1 MPMTWMP
8 QTMLVCLCGTP
19 VLPKLEGIRGGRTV
33 NVELDQFHQSLDRVQ
48 DVLASR
54 HREAVKQKALEDTVP
69 RQSVA
74 VFHTAL
80 AGVERTL
87 GRMQARITSKG
98 KAVRGRTWQVPR
110 RQAPGKSLGRDHL
123 ALELQKRG
131 FTFRQA
137 GEVVDVIWE
146 SIKKALQRGEAVET
160 PLGRFEVKERP
171 EPRKRWRWGKL
182 QRLYRQRK
190 KVVFTA
196 AKEVR

>member
-1 MPMTWMP
+1 MTYMP

-19 VLPKLEGIRGGRTV
+19 VLPKLGGIRGGRTV

-54 HREAVKQKALEDTVP
+54 HREAVKQQAVEVSAR
-69 RQSVA
+69 RQSVE

-80 AGVERTL
+80 ARVERAL
-87 GRMQARITSKG
+87 GKLQARLTSKG
-98 KAVRGRTWQVPR
+98 KARGRTWQVPR
-110 RQAPGKSLGRDHL
+110 RQASSKSLGRDHL

-131 FTFRQA
+131 FTFQQA
-137 GEVVDVIWE
+137 GEVVDVIWD
-146 SIKKALQRGEAVET
+146 SIKKTLQRGEAVET
-160 PLGRFEVKERP
+160 PLGRFEVKDRP

-182 QRLYRQRK
+182 QRLCRQRK

>member
-1 MPMTWMP
+1 M
-8 QTMLVCLCGTP
+8 
-19 VLPKLEGIRGGRTV
+19 
-33 NVELDQFHQSLDRVQ
+33 
-48 DVLASR
+48 
-54 HREAVKQKALEDTVP
+54 
-69 RQSVA
+69 
-74 VFHTAL
+74 
-80 AGVERTL
+80 
-87 GRMQARITSKG
+87 
-98 KAVRGRTWQVPR
+98 PR
-110 RQAPGKSLGRDHL
+110 RQASGKSLGRDHL

-146 SIKKALQRGEAVET
+146 SIKKTLQRGESVET

-171 EPRKRWRWGKL
+171 KPRKRWRWGKL

>member
-1 MPMTWMP
+1 MTWMP

-110 RQAPGKSLGRDHL
+110 RQAPKSTGREYL

-131 FTFRQA
+131 FTFRKARQ
-137 GEVVDVIWE
+137 VVDAIWE
-146 SIKKALQRGEAVET
+146 SIKEALQRGEKVET

-171 EPRKRWRWGKL
+171 KPRKRWRWDKL
-182 QRLYRQRK
+182 QRLYRRRK
-190 KVVFTA
+190 EVVLTA

>member
-19 VLPKLEGIRGGRTV
+19 VLPKLGGIRGGKTV

-110 RQAPGKSLGRDHL
+110 RQAPKSTGREYL

-131 FTFRQA
+131 FTFRKARQ
-137 GEVVDVIWE
+137 VVDAIWE
-146 SIKKALQRGEAVET
+146 SIKEALQRGEKVET

-171 EPRKRWRWGKL
+171 KPRKRWRWDKL
-182 QRLYRQRK
+182 QRLYRRRK
-190 KVVFTA
+190 EVVLTA